1 MLYLDGFPPGRRD
14 DYLDVTHAACEA
26 GWSTLYIQYRGMWE
40 SEGSF
45 SIRNSIED
53 IRTAIAYVKGLPTR
67 PLAIAGYS
75 FSGYGALV
83 VSAEDAEIDCTI
95 SIDAADHVVRGRRFA
110 EDEAYLNSFRDYSVA
125 FIGPGLPF
133 PELDI
138 DALFEEHMALPES
151 AELKHLADELASRRM
166 LLLSSNLETHSAGRV
181 RYYAP
186 LLAGL
191 EAAGAPQLTTRMID
205 ADHDFTGKHE
215 EVREI
220 VTEWLNAECT
230 VSGS

>member
-1 MLYLDGFPPGRRD
+1 M
-14 DYLDVTHAACEA
+14 
-26 GWSTLYIQYRGMWE
+26 
-40 SEGSF
+40 
-45 SIRNSIED
+45 
-53 IRTAIAYVKGLPTR
+53 
-67 PLAIAGYS
+67 
-75 FSGYGALV
+75 V
-83 VSAEDAEIDCTI
+83 VSADDEEIDCTI
-95 SIDAADHVVRGRRFA
+95 SVDAADHVVRGRQFA
-110 EDEAYLNSFRDYSVA
+110 EDEAYLKSFREYSVA

-151 AELKHLADELASRRM
+151 AELKHLADELAARRM
-166 LLLSSNLETHSAGRV
+166 LLLSSNLETHSAVRV

-186 LLAGL
+186 LLARL

-220 VTEWLNAECT
+220 VTEWLNSECALP
-230 VSGS
+230 GD